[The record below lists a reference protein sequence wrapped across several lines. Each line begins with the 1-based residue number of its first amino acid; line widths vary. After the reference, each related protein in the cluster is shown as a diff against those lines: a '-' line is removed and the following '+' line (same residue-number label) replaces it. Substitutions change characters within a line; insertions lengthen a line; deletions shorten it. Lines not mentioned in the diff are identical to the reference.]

1 MQNQIHEQVLVGVW
15 IMSPEDRAVA
25 NTDFTDRPEWTD
37 RMNILTEWL
46 TERMTN
52 WLTENPKRDRGGL
65 VRRILTDIWLLAS
78 NLLQFFFPPFCFY
91 FPFKRK
97 LRAWQFAI
105 IQKKKEYIYISRYIQ
120 VREQK
125 RRSDQRTEVK
135 LWPTWKLMEQWSDG
149 DRKKK
154 NKGEK
159 SEMEITAAVAA
170 PTFAAKSAA
179 GKELLRQKGIA
190 RGWPGLPL
198 FFALIFRSV
207 FLLMKAV
214 QSIWLAANR
223 GSPTSSAWTQFPVPV
238 ADPIFSD
245 GTFMRKHYDLYVPFK
260 IC

>member
-1 MQNQIHEQVLVGVW
+1 
-15 IMSPEDRAVA
+15 
-25 NTDFTDRPEWTD
+25 
-37 RMNILTEWL
+37 
-46 TERMTN
+46 
-52 WLTENPKRDRGGL
+52 
-65 VRRILTDIWLLAS
+65 
-78 NLLQFFFPPFCFY
+78 
-91 FPFKRK
+91 
-97 LRAWQFAI
+97 
-105 IQKKKEYIYISRYIQ
+105 
-120 VREQK
+120 
-125 RRSDQRTEVK
+125 
-135 LWPTWKLMEQWSDG
+135 MEQWSDG

-223 GSPTSSAWTQFPVPV
+223 GSPTSSA
-238 ADPIFSD
+238 
-245 GTFMRKHYDLYVPFK
+245 
-260 IC
+260 